1 VTITRLAA
9 AAVAVSLLSVS
20 GLSGCSL
27 LAPEAP
33 RQTLGP
39 DLNTP
44 IEAGPFPEYVAEPL
58 PEFERSLDPRI
69 TAAHDL
75 IVANYEAIKAEDWAA
90 ACALYTDAYVANRI
104 VYIADAPADSTCE
117 EALELAYGG
126 ATEYIASF
134 DEAKNAE
141 GLYIEQQLMPYWYTP
156 TEIAVDDA
164 ELTAD
169 NDRLV
174 YSTSAAVYGNSAFA
188 FKDDKGEFARPGHS
202 APWQTV
208 ATYFGLVDGSW
219 KYIDTAEKAALD

>member
-1 VTITRLAA
+1 MTITRVAA
-9 AAVAVSLLSVS
+9 LLLAVSTLSV
-20 GLSGCSL
+20 SGCSL

-39 DLNTP
+39 ELNTP
-44 IEAGPFPEYVAEPL
+44 IEDGPFPEYVAEPL
-58 PEFERSLDPRI
+58 PEFERSIDPRVR
-69 TAAHDL
+69 AVHDL
-75 IVANYEAIKAEDWAA
+75 IVANYEAIKAEDWAT
-90 ACALYTDAYVANRI
+90 ACTYYTDDYVANRI
-104 VYIADAPADSTCE
+104 IYIADAPADATCE
-117 EALELAYGG
+117 EALQLAYGG

-141 GLYIEQQLMPYWYTP
+141 GLYIEQQVMPFWYTP
-156 TEIAVDDA
+156 TEIAIDDA

-174 YSTSAAVYGNSAFA
+174 YSTAMAVYGNSAYA

-202 APWQTV
+202 APWQSV

-219 KYIDTAEKAALD
+219 KYLDTPEKVALD

>member
-1 VTITRLAA
+1 MTITRV
-9 AAVAVSLLSVS
+9 AAVLLAGAVLSV
-20 GLSGCSL
+20 SGCSL
-27 LAPEAP
+27 LSPEAP

-44 IEAGPFPEYVAEPL
+44 IEDGPFPEYVAEPL
-58 PEFERSLDPRI
+58 PEFERSIDPRV
-69 TAAHDL
+69 TAVHDL
-75 IVANYEAIKAEDWAA
+75 IVANYEAIKAEDWAT
-90 ACALYTDAYVANRI
+90 ACSLYSDDYVTNRI
-104 VYIADAPADSTCE
+104 IYIADAPADSTCE
-117 EALELAYGG
+117 QAVELAYGG
-126 ATEYIASF
+126 AKEYIASF

-141 GLYIEQQLMPYWYTP
+141 GLYIEQQVMPYWYTP
-156 TEIAVDDA
+156 TEIAIDDA

-174 YSTSAAVYGNSAFA
+174 YSTSAAVYGNSAYA

-219 KYIDTAEKAALD
+219 KYIDTAEKVALE

>member
-9 AAVAVSLLSVS
+9 LFLAGAVLSTA
-20 GLSGCSL
+20 GCSL
-27 LAPEAP
+27 LAPETP

-44 IEAGPFPEYVAEPL
+44 IEDGPFPEYVAEPL
-58 PEFERSLDPRI
+58 PEFERSTDPRV
-69 TAAHDL
+69 AAVHDL
-75 IVANYEAIKAEDWAA
+75 IVANYEAIKAEDWAT
-90 ACALYTDAYVANRI
+90 ACSFYTDDYVTNRI
-104 VYIADAPADSTCE
+104 VYIADAPAGSTCE

-126 ATEYIASF
+126 ATEYIESF

-141 GLYIEQQLMPYWYTP
+141 GLYIEQQVMPYWYTP
-156 TEIAVDDA
+156 TEIAIDDA

-174 YSTSAAVYGNSAFA
+174 YSTSDAVYGNSAYA
-188 FKDDKGEFARPGHS
+188 FKDDKGEFKRPGNS

-208 ATYFGLVDGSW
+208 ATYFGFVDGSW
-219 KYIDTAEKAALD
+219 KYIDTAEKVALE

>member
-1 VTITRLAA
+1 VTITRV
-9 AAVAVSLLSVS
+9 AAVLLAGAVVAV
-20 GLSGCSL
+20 SGCSL
-27 LAPEAP
+27 LTPEAP

-44 IEAGPFPEYVAEPL
+44 IEDGPFPEYVAEPL
-58 PEFERSLDPRI
+58 PDFERSTDPRI
-69 TAAHDL
+69 TAVHDL
-75 IVANYEAIKAEDWAA
+75 IVANYEAIKAEDWAT
-90 ACALYTDAYVANRI
+90 ACSFYSDDYVTNRI
-104 VYIADAPADSTCE
+104 IYIADAPADSTCE
-117 EALELAYGG
+117 QAVEFAYGG

-141 GLYIEQQLMPYWYTP
+141 GMYIEQQVMPYWYTP
-156 TEIAVDDA
+156 TEIAIDDA

-174 YSTSAAVYGNSAFA
+174 YSTSAAIHGNSAYA
-188 FKDDKGEFARPGHS
+188 FKDDEGEFARPGNS

-219 KYIDTAEKAALD
+219 KFIDTAEKVALE

>member
-1 VTITRLAA
+1 MTITRV
-9 AAVAVSLLSVS
+9 AAVLLAGAVLSV
-20 GLSGCSL
+20 SGCSL
-27 LAPEAP
+27 LSPEAP

-44 IEAGPFPEYVAEPL
+44 IEDGPFPEYVAEPL
-58 PEFERSLDPRI
+58 PDFERSTDPRI
-69 TAAHDL
+69 TAVHDL
-75 IVANYEAIKAEDWAA
+75 IVANFEAIKAEDWAT
-90 ACALYTDAYVANRI
+90 ACSFYSDDYVTNRI
-104 VYIADAPADSTCE
+104 IYIADAPADSTCE
-117 EALELAYGG
+117 QAVELAYGG
-126 ATEYIASF
+126 AKEYIASF

-141 GLYIEQQLMPYWYTP
+141 GLYIEQQVMPYWYTP
-156 TEIAVDDA
+156 TEIAIDDA

-174 YSTSAAVYGNSAFA
+174 YSTSAAVYGNSAYA

-219 KYIDTAEKAALD
+219 KYIDTAEKVALE